1 VKCYS
6 RVRASIAIMAIPT
19 FLPFKEMA
27 AAMPAVTKQLDKLR
41 GDALTLKGYFAELQ
55 AKTWA
60 RPLPYNRYL
69 QQS

>member
-1 VKCYS
+1 
-6 RVRASIAIMAIPT
+6 
-19 FLPFKEMA
+19 
-27 AAMPAVTKQLDKLR
+27 MPAVTKQLDKLR

-60 RPLPYNRYL
+60 RPLTYNRYL